1 MFKTL
6 YAKIASIFLL
16 LILLLGSVLLF
27 VSLNSS
33 LNYVC
38 EASQKLN
45 YNIAAQFARRCQPL
59 LTDSIHYSGLKKDVM
74 NFREM
79 NPNAEVYMLD
89 STGSVIASSISKEEL
104 QVTTIDMRPVLR
116 FIEANSYANL
126 PIFGDDP
133 QVKGRR
139 KIFSAAKVTIGETKT
154 AYIYVTLA
162 SARYDLASDSILSS
176 YILRSGSIAIVI
188 TLLFT
193 ALIGLLLFFILTKRI
208 RKVTMAVK
216 ELTRGNYQKRIELQP
231 GKDEV
236 AQLAAAFNGMAE
248 TIEKNIRKMKKN
260 DRMRRDFTANIS
272 HDLRSPLTSI
282 QGCLETIQ
290 IKRSAL
296 SRSKKEELIDVSL
309 KNVIHLSQLVSHL
322 FELSKLDAKQIQP
335 QKESFSLTEL
345 VQDVVL
351 KFQPQANERGI
362 IMEADL
368 KAKLPLVTG
377 DIGMIERVLSNLI
390 DNALKYSPEK
400 GTISI
405 FLSKQKKTVSVR
417 IKDNGPGIPKEDL
430 PHIFNRFYTS
440 DKSRTKGRQGSGLG
454 LAIAQ
459 KIAEAHGSR
468 VKVESQMHEGTVFSF
483 QLPTIQ

>member
-1 MFKTL
+1 MFNTL
-6 YAKIASIFLL
+6 YAKISAIFLL

-27 VSLNSS
+27 ISLNSS

-45 YNIAAQFARRCQPL
+45 YNTAAQFARRCRPL

-74 NFREM
+74 DFREM
-79 NPNAEVYMLD
+79 NPNAEVYMLNSD
-89 STGSVIASSISKEEL
+89 GTVIASSIPKDEL
-104 QVTTIDMRPVLR
+104 QVSRIDMQPVLR
-116 FIEANSYANL
+116 FIDEDSYANL

-139 KIFSAAKVTIGETKT
+139 KIFSAAKVTIGNTKI

-162 SARYDLASDSILSS
+162 SARYDLASEGILSS
-176 YILRSGSIAIVI
+176 YILRSGSIAIII
-188 TLLFT
+188 TLFFT
-193 ALIGLLLFFILTKRI
+193 ALIGLFLFFILTKRI
-208 RKVTMAVK
+208 QRVTVAVK
-216 ELTRGNYQKRIELQP
+216 ELTHGNYHKRIVALP

-236 AQLAAAFNGMAE
+236 AQLATAFNSMAA
-248 TIEKNIRKMKKN
+248 TIEKNIKEMKQN
-260 DRMRRDFTANIS
+260 DQMRRDFTANIS

-290 IKRSAL
+290 IKNKDLNA
-296 SRSKKEELIDVSL
+296 SKKDELIDVSL
-309 KNVIHLSQLVSHL
+309 KNVMHLSQLVSHL

-351 KFQPQANERGI
+351 KFQPLAEERGI
-362 IMEADL
+362 HLEADL
-368 KAKLPLVTG
+368 SVRVPHVWG
-377 DIGMIERVLSNLI
+377 DIGMIERGLSNLI

-400 GTISI
+400 GTVSI
-405 FLSKQKKTVSVR
+405 QLSKQTDSVLVR
-417 IKDNGPGIPKEDL
+417 VCDNGPGISEEDL
-430 PHIFNRFYTS
+430 PHIFNRFYTV

-459 KIAEAHGSR
+459 KIAAAHGS
-468 VKVESQMHEGTVFSF
+468 KIEVESRRNEGTTFSF
-483 QLPTIQ
+483 QLTTVT